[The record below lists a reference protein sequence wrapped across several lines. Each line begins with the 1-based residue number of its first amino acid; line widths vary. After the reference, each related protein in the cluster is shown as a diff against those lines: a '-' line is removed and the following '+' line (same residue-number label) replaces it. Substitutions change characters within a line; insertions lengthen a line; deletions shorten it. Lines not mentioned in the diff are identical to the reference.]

1 MKEVN
6 IEVSR
11 DEMVATYQTDPIIK
25 LVKLLKAA
33 PKKYVIAIHLKSCS
47 N

>member
-25 LVKLLKAA
+25 LVKLLKAT
-33 PKKYVIAIHLKSCS
+33 PKKYVIEMQCYS